1 VALPAAP
8 RARRALARLAQDPP
22 RRIAGARVETL
33 QREDGVRVGFRDGFL
48 YWRASGTEPVI
59 RVYAEAPSRAALA
72 RRLAAGAAR
81 LR

>member
-1 VALPAAP
+1 V
-8 RARRALARLAQDPP
+8 
-22 RRIAGARVETL
+22 RILFA
-33 QREDGVRVGFRDGFL
+33 DGFL

-59 RVYAEAPSRAALA
+59 RVYAEAPSRAALE